1 MHVERE
7 ALDGIV
13 DGLKFHGWR
22 ANGAS
27 GCCIAAEGHPD
38 ELHVLLYG
46 IG

>member
-22 ANGAS
+22 ADGV
-27 GCCIAAEGHPD
+27 GGRCTAAKSPP
-38 ELHVLLYG
+38 
-46 IG
+46 